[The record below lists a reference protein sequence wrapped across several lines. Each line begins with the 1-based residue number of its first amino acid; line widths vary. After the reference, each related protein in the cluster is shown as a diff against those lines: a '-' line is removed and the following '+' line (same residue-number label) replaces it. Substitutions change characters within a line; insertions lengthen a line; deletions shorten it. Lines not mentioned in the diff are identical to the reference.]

1 MTEKK
6 QKCTFCKNHNK
17 KANMCCSTFTDLE
30 VNTDEEKKL
39 WIWTGESMDYL
50 DEDDDVTGRYYPRY
64 CPECG
69 RKLD

>member
-1 MTEKK
+1 M
-6 QKCTFCKNHNK
+6 
-17 KANMCCSTFTDLE
+17 
-30 VNTDEEKKL
+30 TDEEKKL
-39 WIWTGESMDYL
+39 WIWTGENMDYI

>member
-6 QKCTFCKNHNK
+6 QECSFCAAHNVE
-17 KANMCCSTFTDLE
+17 ANTICPGTELE
-30 VNTDEEKKL
+30 AHTDEDMKL

-50 DEDDDVTGRYYPRY
+50 VEGDDVTGRYYPRY